1 MRSASLERSN
11 ARTAL
16 QFGPSQAW
24 PSPDF
29 SFHSNSRR
37 VRSFFASKH
46 EKTDGIDGSGV
57 ACIGGRHE
65 PRAGVTAFSTFYK
78 HIPSKPFGRTQAAFH
93 PSTALKLNRFLFDP
107 TEVVVADDG
116 SEVPTVTLPKDD
128 YRTMH
133 AAKILGLQNGDC
145 LRAGIVAEDADSTDN
160 ADAYA
165 GCVTDQATI
174 EWLPEGK
181 IKKAC
186 PTKNG
191 DPPGSLRIAL
201 ESLAPFTECSDNP
214 QGDTSSTSDSVT
226 LILALP
232 RPLQLGRML
241 PMISQMGVD
250 HLVLTAAKKVPKD
263 YFGSH
268 LFRKPQVLR
277 KLLFEG
283 LCQSGDVKIPQ
294 ITVSKQL
301 KTFMEDDLDVLFP
314 ADEYARVIAHPQR
327 VGQTDAPKRMRE
339 VTFPESKRQRKVV
352 IAVGPEGGW
361 EEPYELDMFQS
372 LGFQQ
377 ITMGT
382 RVLRSDV
389 AVVSLLSLAHD
400 VCSE

>member
-1 MRSASLERSN
+1 MAAALHALAVGIRPRS
-11 ARTAL
+11 
-16 QFGPSQAW
+16 
-24 PSPDF
+24 
-29 SFHSNSRR
+29 
-37 VRSFFASKH
+37 
-46 EKTDGIDGSGV
+46 
-57 ACIGGRHE
+57 
-65 PRAGVTAFSTFYK
+65 GVTAFSTFYK

-107 TEVVVADDG
+107 SEVVVADDG
-116 SEVPTVTLPKDD
+116 SEVPTVTLSKDD
-128 YRTMH
+128 YRTVH

-145 LRAGIVAEDADSTDN
+145 LRAGVVAEDVGADTAGN

-201 ESLAPFTECSDNP
+201 ESLAPFTESSDNP
-214 QGDTSSTSDSVT
+214 QGDTSSTSDSVS

-277 KLLFEG
+277 KLLIEG
-283 LCQSGDVKIPQ
+283 LCQSGDVKIPK
-294 ITVSKQL
+294 ITVVKRL
-301 KTFMEDDLDVLFP
+301 KRFTEDDLDALFP

-327 VGQTDAPKRMRE
+327 VGQTEAPNRMRE